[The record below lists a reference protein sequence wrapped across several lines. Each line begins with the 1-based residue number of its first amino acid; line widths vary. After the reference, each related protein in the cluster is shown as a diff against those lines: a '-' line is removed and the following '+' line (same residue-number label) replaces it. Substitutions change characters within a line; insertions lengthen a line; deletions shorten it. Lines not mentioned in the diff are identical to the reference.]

1 MANFRSRREIERLNK
16 LAEGGEAAIYDYSL
30 DSVLK
35 LFHAK
40 VNLSIKGKKIRFFI
54 TVQNRLPKNVIGP
67 QEEATVSGNVVGY
80 VMKKLVGAEDLH
92 MLVKPKYLASMHLS
106 NKDVLKIMTS
116 FGLDLTKLHNMG
128 IIVGDISDYNFQ
140 IIGLKN
146 YFIDVDSYGVSG
158 KFSPDAYTEMFTCPD
173 SYKPDKTVEFSLEN
187 EYYNFAVLTF
197 YILTRIHP
205 FGGTYLPDKDMSTL
219 ERMRRR
225 ISVVGKYRKDIKI
238 PKIIGSWKW
247 MSPQLLDD
255 FLQIFENGKK
265 IDITPNLEDLL
276 NNLEYCKVHDTWYY
290 SKYNRCPLCDDK
302 AQVKTAPKIVRV
314 KPVPG
319 AKGPQ
324 LVVVF
329 SSSSNDC
336 LYILSGN
343 HYLNK
348 NNQAVHIASGRKVS
362 VPRGQKVDFS
372 DDGKV
377 AYVADTSEIKIYD
390 ANDKLMST
398 IERMPKTNYLVRD
411 KVIYYVDKGDN
422 FIKLEITARGNEP
435 TYLGLCYKPLFEV
448 SEDGR
453 VFVASMYPKRMR
465 VHTDSYDFDV
475 DYTGWVNE
483 YAIKY
488 DKVTHHWLF
497 VYQLS
502 NGKFRT
508 IVFSKDKIKYDD
520 DVISYSAMPLGNI
533 DFCNNTIY
541 DPDDGK
547 IVGTNILKGTAK
559 EFPCSVVD
567 EASKLEFTGRGF
579 KIYNQ
584 DAIYKYE

>member
-1 MANFRSRREIERLNK
+1 MANFRSRRDIERLNK

-30 DSVLK
+30 DTVLK
-35 LFHAK
+35 LFHTK
-40 VNLSIKGKKIRFFI
+40 VNLNIKAKKISFFI
-54 TVQNRLPKNVIGP
+54 TVQNQLPKNVIGP
-67 QEEATVSGNVVGY
+67 KEEAMVNGNVVGY
-80 VMKKLVGAEDLH
+80 VMEKLIGAEDLH
-92 MLVKPKYLASMHLS
+92 MLVKPKYLASMHFS
-106 NKDVLKIMTS
+106 NKDVLRIMTS
-116 FGLDLTKLHNMG
+116 FGLDLNKLHKMG

-140 IIGLKN
+140 IIGLRN
-146 YFIDVDSYGVSG
+146 YFIDVDSYGVKG
-158 KFSPDAYTEMFTCPD
+158 KFLPDAYTEIFTCPD
-173 SYKPDKTVEFSLEN
+173 SYKSNKTVEFSIEN

-205 FGGTYLPDKDMSTL
+205 FGGTYQFDKGMSTL
-219 ERMRRR
+219 ERMKKR

-238 PKIIGSWKW
+238 PKIIGSWNW

-255 FLQIFENGKK
+255 FLQIFENGKR

-290 SKYNRCPLCDDK
+290 SKYNKCPLCDEK
-302 AQVKTAPKIVRV
+302 AQIKTAPKIVRV
-314 KPVPG
+314 KPIPG

-362 VPRGQKVDFS
+362 VLRGQKVDFS

-377 AYVADTSEIKIYD
+377 VYVADEKEIKIYD
-390 ANDKLMST
+390 ANDRLMST
-398 IERMPKTNYLVRD
+398 IERMHKTNYLVRD

-422 FIKLEITARGNEP
+422 FIKLEITSRGNEP

-465 VHTDSYDFDV
+465 VHTNYYDFDV

-488 DKVTHHWLF
+488 DKITHHWLF
-497 VYQLS
+497 VYQLF

-520 DVISYSAMPLGNI
+520 DVINYSAMPLSNI
-533 DFCNNTIY
+533 DFCNNTVY
-541 DPDDGK
+541 VPDDGK
-547 IVGTNILKGTAK
+547 IVGINTVKGTAK
-559 EFPCSVVD
+559 EFSCNVVD
-567 EASKLEFTGRGF
+567 EASKLEFTGKGF

-584 DAIYKYE
+584 DAIYKFE